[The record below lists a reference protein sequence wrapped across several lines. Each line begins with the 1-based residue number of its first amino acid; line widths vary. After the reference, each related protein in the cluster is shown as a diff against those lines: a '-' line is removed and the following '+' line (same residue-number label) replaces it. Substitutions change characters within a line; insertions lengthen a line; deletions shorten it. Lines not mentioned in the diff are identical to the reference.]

1 MRVNVNIWH
10 TETLETGRKMT
21 SPVSLRSGVN
31 NNIVLIPIKTTTTLV
46 LSDAD
51 DSFMQPIL

>member
-1 MRVNVNIWH
+1 MNVNIWH